1 MALFILRRLMLT
13 ALMLF
18 GLVCITFV
26 VSNIAPS
33 DPAAL
38 AAGPDA
44 TRDMVETIRREYGL
58 DRPLPEGAGGDSLAQ
73 CIERDACA
81 RATAL
86 AGLKRGWA
94 GRADEMQRW
103 LETQWQRKDCTLDRR
118 VLGPANGR
126 RWIEARQRDLLP
138 SSYFKLPAES
148 HATDEPYNQHNH
160 NDCSY
165 QTHS

>member
-58 DRPLPEGAGGDSLAQ
+58 DRPLPEQFLRYVTGILQGDLGRSIVSTRPVTQDLARYFPATF
-73 CIERDACA
+73 ELVLLSMTLGVGVGVPMGMLSAVLKN
-81 RATAL
+81 RAP
-86 AGLKRGWA
+86 
-94 GRADEMQRW
+94 D
-103 LETQWQRKDCTLDRR
+103 
-118 VLGPANGR
+118 
-126 RWIEARQRDLLP
+126 
-138 SSYFKLPAES
+138 
-148 HATDEPYNQHNH
+148 HATRFIAV
-160 NDCSY
+160 SR
-165 QTHS
+165 